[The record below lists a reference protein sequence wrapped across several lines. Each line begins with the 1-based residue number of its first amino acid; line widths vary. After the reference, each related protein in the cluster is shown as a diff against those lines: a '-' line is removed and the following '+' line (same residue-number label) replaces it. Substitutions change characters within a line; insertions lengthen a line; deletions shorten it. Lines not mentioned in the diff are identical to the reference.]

1 MSNPAFKNAALLI
14 LREAIDVNVD
24 EAIDTLANATGKKWA
39 AKLGQRLEAVRALHD
54 DPNGDKFAF
63 RFMEIEDLI
72 QRTIV
77 YKFNSV
83 DVVDMMERLSECSG
97 GTLAI
102 MDQLCQ
108 CCDDLAR
115 KIKLTF
121 AEIDNLIKETRN
133 DMRRMRRAQET
144 GTLDPKQPLAD
155 DAPTGLPADL
165 AAAARRVINEAND
178 ALAA

>member
-1 MSNPAFKNAALLI
+1 MSNTAFKRVALSI
-14 LREAIDVNVD
+14 VREAIDVNVD
-24 EAIDTLANATGKKWA
+24 QAIDTLANATGKKWA
-39 AKLGQRLEAVRALHD
+39 AKLGLHLHAVRALHD

-63 RFMEIEDLI
+63 KFMEIEDLI
-72 QRTIV
+72 QRIIV

-97 GTLAI
+97 NTLAT

-115 KIKLTF
+115 RIKLTF
-121 AEIDNLIKETRN
+121 TEIDNAVKEMRN
-133 DMRRMRRAQET
+133 DMRRARRAQET
-144 GTLDPKQPLAD
+144 GMLDPKQPITD
-155 DAPTGLPADL
+155 DGPTAMPADL
-165 AAAARRVINEAND
+165 AASARSVIDGAIE